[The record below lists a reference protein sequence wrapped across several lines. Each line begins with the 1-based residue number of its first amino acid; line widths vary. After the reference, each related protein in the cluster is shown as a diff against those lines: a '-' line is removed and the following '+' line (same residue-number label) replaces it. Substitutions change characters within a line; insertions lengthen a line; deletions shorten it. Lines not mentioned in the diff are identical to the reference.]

1 MNKLLRNA
9 FVAVLAMVGTSVY
22 AQTVVTFLPNETKGT
37 TDANTTPDKMEK
49 GGITIEST
57 DAAFNAN
64 GNKHYRFYQNS
75 KTTITST
82 IGNITKVEFTC
93 ATEGKKHGSNG
104 FEGEGYT
111 STEDKKHGTWTGNA
125 ATIEFTAKYQVR
137 ATEIIVTVGAAN
149 PTALAT
155 PSIDGVTPFTGKT
168 TVTLSADEGTK
179 IYYTT
184 NNEVPTTA
192 STMYSAPF
200 ELTATATVKAI
211 AVKDG
216 KQSSVAEKTFTK
228 EELSVVNSIA
238 EFKAIGKNKSA
249 ILKLTNAKVL
259 YAWTSNNGNTS
270 VYVRDNSGAI
280 LFYKHTLGLKAN
292 EDLNGEIAGQYT
304 EYNATPELLEIAG
317 VTTIDKLNHV
327 DGAVAEPKAITPAT
341 AADNLCDLVKLS
353 KVKITTEDS
362 KKYYIVDGEKK
373 VQVYNGFHLTEF
385 DDMTKFA
392 ATEEY
397 DVVGIVA
404 SVYKG
409 IPSINLIKVEK
420 SSTTGIDTIKATQ
433 NENAPIYN
441 LAGQRVGKNYK
452 GVVIQNGKKFM
463 NK

>member
-1 MNKLLRNA
+1 M
-9 FVAVLAMVGTSVY
+9 
-22 AQTVVTFLPNETKGT
+22 
-37 TDANTTPDKMEK
+37 
-49 GGITIEST
+49 
-57 DAAFNAN
+57 
-64 GNKHYRFYQNS
+64 
-75 KTTITST
+75 
-82 IGNITKVEFTC
+82 
-93 ATEGKKHGSNG
+93 
-104 FEGEGYT
+104 
-111 STEDKKHGTWTGNA
+111 
-125 ATIEFTAKYQVR
+125 
-137 ATEIIVTVGAAN
+137 
-149 PTALAT
+149 
-155 PSIDGVTPFTGKT
+155 
-168 TVTLSADEGTK
+168 
-179 IYYTT
+179 
-184 NNEVPTTA
+184 
-192 STMYSAPF
+192 
-200 ELTATATVKAI
+200 
-211 AVKDG
+211 
-216 KQSSVAEKTFTK
+216 
-228 EELSVVNSIA
+228 
-238 EFKAIGKNKSA
+238 
-249 ILKLTNAKVL
+249 
-259 YAWTSNNGNTS
+259 
-270 VYVRDNSGAI
+270 
-280 LFYKHTLGLKAN
+280 KAN

-327 DGAVAEPKAITPAT
+327 EGAVAEPKAITPAT

-452 GVVIQNGKKFM
+452 GVVIQNGKKFF
-463 NK
+463 KK